1 MQQVSTSLSSSAK
14 GQEAACQQAVC
25 TLNNNRWHA
34 GPDSTQLEPGMST
47 RTHRADLRTE
57 GVSCTERPASAGS
70 LLGTLV
76 VGDSSKKV
84 GHCVTI
90 LHPLSRHRDPT
101 VVQPWKG
108 RAAR

>member
-1 MQQVSTSLSSSAK
+1 
-14 GQEAACQQAVC
+14 
-25 TLNNNRWHA
+25 
-34 GPDSTQLEPGMST
+34 MST

-57 GVSCTERPASAGS
+57 GVSCTECPASAGS

-84 GHCVTI
+84 GHCVTV
-90 LHPLSRHRDPT
+90 LHPLSRHGDPT
-101 VVQPWKG
+101 VVQPRKG